1 MLNEE
6 ERSQERKANTII
18 TLDGGNDKKVELYL
32 NLRNFAQKKSLPKPQ
47 SGSKWKIYQLST
59 MTLHSQFNL
68 TIHSFEDKGNFTGY
82 GIKIVCIFYFHASIA
97 HRPSMWSAEYQTKIP
112 LKFLIIIHDYAIVWA
127 LNQSKSLPGFRV
139 VTSLDGIK
147 GWSIQT
153 LLRGENDSK

>member
-6 ERSQERKANTII
+6 KRKQERKANTII

-32 NLRNFAQKKSLPKPQ
+32 NPTNFAQTKSLPKPQ
-47 SGSKWKIYQLST
+47 SGSKWKIYQLSA

-82 GIKIVCIFYFHASIA
+82 GIKIVCIFYFHASM
-97 HRPSMWSAEYQTKIP
+97 PSMWSAEYQTKIP
-112 LKFLIIIHDYAIVWA
+112 LKFLIIIHDYANIWA
-127 LNQSKSLPGFRV
+127 INQSKSLPGFRV

-153 LLRGENDSK
+153 FLRGENDSK